1 MVEITYTWNG
11 DYQIPDIGL
20 TPVEAEPLGKYGRM
34 RRSFLKEHR
43 PILYDSL
50 TLTEKLFPHLYEVQ
64 RTATARVGLIMEELL
79 RKNPP
84 PDKMADQMGWV
95 RHMNSLK
102 AQAEEV
108 VLDELIYI

>member
-34 RRSFLKEHR
+34 RRAFLKEHC

-50 TLTEKLFPHLYEVQ
+50 TLT
-64 RTATARVGLIMEELL
+64 
-79 RKNPP
+79 
-84 PDKMADQMGWV
+84 
-95 RHMNSLK
+95 
-102 AQAEEV
+102 
-108 VLDELIYI
+108 